1 VREKKMKIARHSK
14 IIEIIRAKDVET
26 QEQLAEELKSK
37 GFVITQATVSRDI
50 KELKLIKVM
59 NAQGTHKYATISPD
73 ESFLS
78 NKLVNIFSQT
88 VLYVDHVEK
97 FVVLKTIA
105 GSASAAAEALDS
117 LKFNGIVGT
126 IAGDNTVFI
135 LARTEEDTQDLIQ
148 KITKMISE

>member
-1 VREKKMKIARHSK
+1 MKIARHAK
-14 IIEIIRAKDVET
+14 IIEIIQAKDVET
-26 QEQLAEELKSK
+26 QEQLAQELKNE
-37 GFVITQATVSRDI
+37 GVVITQATVSRDI

-59 NAQGTHKYATISPD
+59 NAHGTHKYATISPA

-88 VLYVDHVEK
+88 VIYVDYVEK
-97 FVVLKTIA
+97 FVVLKTISGA
-105 GSASAAAEALDS
+105 GSAAAEALDS

-135 LARTEEDTQDLIQ
+135 LVRTEEYKEELLR
-148 KITKMISE
+148 KIKKMISE